1 WRRRYH
7 ALPYVLG
14 LRSWHTSAVGD
25 LTITERITIPATELR
40 VAFARSGGPGGQNV
54 NKVNS
59 KVELRWTPATS
70 AALSEDDRALLLHHL
85 PARLTNDGELLV
97 TSQRTRD
104 QAKNRADAAAK
115 LASIVAAALHRPKK
129 RRPTKPS
136 RGAKE
141 RRIGAKKHR
150 AEIKKSRRYDD

>member
-1 WRRRYH
+1 MPRRYH
-7 ALPYVLG
+7 ALPYVPG
-14 LRSWHTSAVGD
+14 PPPWHTSGVGD
-25 LTITERITIPATELR
+25 VTVNERITIPATELR

-70 AALSEDDRALLLHHL
+70 AALGDDDRALLLQKL
-85 PARLTNDGELLV
+85 AARLTNDGELLV
-97 TSQRTRD
+97 TSERTRD
-104 QAKNRADAAAK
+104 QLKNRADAQAK
-115 LASIVAAALHRPKK
+115 LAAIVAAALHRPKK
-129 RRPTKPS
+129 RKPTKPS

-150 AEIKKSRRYDD
+150 AEIKKGRRYDD

>member
-1 WRRRYH
+1 M
-7 ALPYVLG
+7 
-14 LRSWHTSAVGD
+14 GD
-25 LTITERITIPATELR
+25 LAITDRITIPETELR

-70 AALSEDDRALLLHHL
+70 AAIGEDDRAWLL
-85 PARLTNDGELLV
+85 ARLASRLTKDGELLV
-97 TSQRTRD
+97 TSERTRD
-104 QAKNRADAAAK
+104 QAKNRSDAAAK
-115 LASIVAAALHRPKK
+115 LAAIVSAALFRPKK
-129 RRPTKPS
+129 RRATKPS

-150 AEIKKSRRYDD
+150 AEIKKGRRYDD

>member
-1 WRRRYH
+1 M
-7 ALPYVLG
+7 
-14 LRSWHTSAVGD
+14 GD
-25 LTITERITIPATELR
+25 LAINDRITIPEGELR
-40 VAFARSGGPGGQNV
+40 LAFSRSGGPGGQNV

-70 AALSEDDRALLLHHL
+70 AALGDDDRTLLLAKL
-85 PARLTNDGELLV
+85 GKRLTNDGDLVV
-97 TSQRTRD
+97 TSERTRD

-115 LASIVAAALHRPKK
+115 LAAIVAAALHRPKK
-129 RRPTKPS
+129 RKATRPS